1 MSVSALAQN
10 QSAGGNMTGQQ
21 MQPGMANDTQGAEKT
36 ANQTEAASN
45 NTAQGVQAA
54 INDTGQFIGNVSET
68 IAKNPVVANASK
80 ETQEFFS
87 EGSK

>member
-1 MSVSALAQN
+1 MLS
-10 QSAGGNMTGQQ
+10 NM
-21 MQPGMANDTQGAEKT
+21 QGAEKT
-36 ANQTEAASN
+36 ANQPEAASN
-45 NTAQGVQAA
+45 NTAQGAQAA

-68 IAKNPVVANASK
+68 IAKNPVVANATK